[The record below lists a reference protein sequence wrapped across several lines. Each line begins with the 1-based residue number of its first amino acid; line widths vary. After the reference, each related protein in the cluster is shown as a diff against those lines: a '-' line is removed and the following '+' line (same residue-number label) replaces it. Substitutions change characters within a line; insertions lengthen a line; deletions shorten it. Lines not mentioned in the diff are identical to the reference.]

1 MHMILLLR
9 LLHRH
14 AEREHLPAAL
24 RDSRGGKESRELHA
38 FLTTENH
45 VKTIGKWR
53 FTLWLCQ
60 T

>member
-24 RDSRGGKESRELHA
+24 RDSRGGTESRELHA

-45 VKTIGKWR
+45 GKTIGKP
-53 FTLWLCQ
+53 
-60 T
+60 